1 MNFDWQDYFNAGGEH
16 SWMPNRTIFVT
27 LHGSHAYGTNT
38 PSSDL
43 DIRAITIAP
52 KSYYTGILRSFEHE
66 VLKSPDL
73 VIFEIKKALYLASE
87 CNPNTLEII
96 FTNPEQHLFVSPIGQ
111 VLLDHKMMFLSRRA
125 RETFQG
131 YATEQMRKVELHRR
145 WILNPPDHEPTRA
158 EFGLAPIPVHP
169 AKNQIDA
176 AMAMVKKKVD
186 SWNWHKLEYI
196 APSMRQAI
204 RDEFQRRL
212 VEVTSWSDLEVED
225 KVWHAAANS
234 LGLTTNFIQVLD
246 LEKKFSSKMSDWSKY
261 QKWKKSR
268 NPERAAMEAKFGYD
282 GKYAMHLVRLSRSC
296 KDLLTTG
303 NFNVRRP
310 DAEEL
315 LAIRNGAWKF
325 EDLVNWFKQ
334 QNKELNQLEQVSP
347 LPPEPDVQAIDQ
359 LCQELIE
366 RAWVECGDS

>member
-1 MNFDWQDYFNAGGEH
+1 MNFDWQDYFNAGGEYP
-16 SWMPNRTIFVT
+16 WMPKRTIFIT

-38 PSSDL
+38 PQSDL
-43 DIRAITIAP
+43 DIRAITVAP
-52 KSYYTGILRSFEHE
+52 KPYYTGILRSFEHE
-66 VLKSPDL
+66 VLKKPDL

-96 FTNPEQHLFVSPIGQ
+96 FTNPDQHLFVSPIGQ
-111 VLLDHKMMFLSRRA
+111 VLLDHKRIFLSRRA

-145 WILNPPDHEPTRA
+145 WILDPPDHEPTRA

-212 VEVTSWSDLEVED
+212 VEVTSWAELEVED

-234 LGLTTNFIQVLD
+234 LGLTTNFIQVLE
-246 LEKKFSSKMSDWSKY
+246 LEKKFASKMSDWSKY

-282 GKYAMHLVRLSRSC
+282 GKHAMHLVRLSRSC
-296 KDLLTTG
+296 RDLLTTG
-303 NFNVRRP
+303 NLDIRRP

-325 EDLVNWFKQ
+325 EELVSWFKQ
-334 QNKELNQLEQVSP
+334 QNRELNQLEKTSP
-347 LPPEPDVQAIDQ
+347 LPPEPDVGAIDQ
-359 LCQELIE
+359 LCQELVE

>member
-16 SWMPNRTIFVT
+16 PWMPNRTIFVT

-52 KSYYTGILRSFEHE
+52 KPYYTGILRSFEHE
-66 VLKSPDL
+66 VLKNPDL
-73 VIFEIKKALYLASE
+73 VIFEIKKAMYLASE
-87 CNPNTLEII
+87 CNPNTLEIL
-96 FTNPEQHLFVSPIGQ
+96 FTNPEQHLFVSPVGQ
-111 VLLDHKMMFLSRRA
+111 ALLDHKRMFLSRRA

-131 YATEQMRKVELHRR
+131 YATEQMRKVKLHRR
-145 WILNPPDHEPTRA
+145 WIFDPPDHEPTRA

-169 AKNQIDA
+169 SKNQIDA

-212 VEVTSWSDLEVED
+212 VEVTSWADLEVED

-234 LGLTTNFIQVLD
+234 LGLTTNFIQVLE
-246 LEKKFSSKMSDWSKY
+246 LEKRYASKKSDWSKF
-261 QKWKKSR
+261 QKWKNSR

-282 GKYAMHLVRLSRSC
+282 GKHAMHLVRLSRSC
-296 KDLLTTG
+296 KDLLITG
-303 NFNVRRP
+303 ELDIRRK

-315 LAIRNGAWKF
+315 LAIRNGAWEF
-325 EDLVNWFKQ
+325 EDLVSWFEQ
-334 QNKELNQLEQVSP
+334 QNKELNKLEQVSP
-347 LPPEPDVQAIDQ
+347 LPPEPDVNAIDQ

-366 RAWVECGDS
+366 RAWVECGAS

>member
-16 SWMPNRTIFVT
+16 SWMPSRTIFLT

-38 PSSDL
+38 PQSDL
-43 DIRAITIAP
+43 DIRGVVVAQKP
-52 KSYYTGILRSFEHE
+52 YYTGILKSFEQE
-66 VLKSPDL
+66 VLKNPDL
-73 VIFEIKKALYLASE
+73 VIFEIRKFIYLASE
-87 CNPNTLEII
+87 CNPNTLEIL
-96 FTNPEQHLFVSPIGQ
+96 FTHPEQHLFVSPIGQ
-111 VLLDHKMMFLSRRA
+111 ALLDHKRMFLSRRA
-125 RETFQG
+125 RETFLG
-131 YATEQMRKVELHRR
+131 YATEQMRKIELHRR
-145 WILNPPDHEPTRA
+145 WILDPPDHEPTRA
-158 EFGLAPIPVHP
+158 EFGLSPIPVHP

-176 AMAMVKKKVD
+176 SMAMVKKKVD

-212 VEVTSWSDLEVED
+212 VEVTSWADLEVED

-234 LGLTTNFIQVLD
+234 LGLTTNFIQVLE
-246 LEKKFSSKMSDWSKY
+246 LEKRYASKKSDWSKF

-268 NPERAAMEAKFGYD
+268 NPERAIMEAKFGYD
-282 GKYAMHLVRLSRSC
+282 GKHAMHLVRLSRSC
-296 KDLLTTG
+296 RDLLTTG
-303 NFNVRRP
+303 NLDIRRP

-325 EDLVNWFKQ
+325 EELVSWFKQ
-334 QNKELNQLEQVSP
+334 QNRELNQLEKTSP
-347 LPPEPDVQAIDQ
+347 LPPEPDVGAIDQ
-359 LCQELIE
+359 LCQELVE